1 MPTRR
6 VTKPAPRAPNICD
19 KAHPWGAMSTTTGEM
34 RMMTT
39 PVPYKIPLLC
49 SLSRVENFRT
59 SSGSSMRAGLN
70 PLTRNA
76 QRVQA
81 RRSAFAQAIIGGRK
95 GGDGRVGLDCE
106 YAEYEDQFTDSS
118 GPETGKLPVSWTCY
132 WIARWYPLRAGM
144 SGSAIPALGRS
155 RPVTPRYD
163 PARVLK
169 LGA

>member
-6 VTKPAPRAPNICD
+6 VTKPAPRAPNVCD
-19 KAHPWGAMSTTTGEM
+19 KVHPWGAMSTTTGEM
-34 RMMTT
+34 RMKTT

-59 SSGSSMRAGLN
+59 SSGSSMRAGFN

-95 GGDGRVGLDCE
+95 GGDGRGELDCE
-106 YAEYEDQFTDSS
+106 YAENENRFTDSN
-118 GPETGKLPVSWTCY
+118 GPQAGKLLVCWEE
-132 WIARWYPLRAGM
+132 
-144 SGSAIPALGRS
+144 
-155 RPVTPRYD
+155 
-163 PARVLK
+163 
-169 LGA
+169 